1 MAERRARIAI
11 DDFGTGYSSLAY
23 LKRFPISVLK
33 IDRAFI
39 RDLPGSQKDGAICS
53 TVLDLSR
60 HLDLS
65 VVAEGVET
73 EDQMTWLNQ
82 RGCQYIQGY
91 LTGKPMP
98 ANVAMAAL
106 RESIHAKVVPQDVR
120 LPAASL
126 ALSEPSSAALQG
138 QT

>member
-1 MAERRARIAI
+1 MAKRVIWRDMALRSWSTTAT
-11 DDFGTGYSSLAY
+11 GT
-23 LKRFPISVLK
+23 RWTISVLK

-73 EDQMTWLNQ
+73 EEQLAWLNQ

-106 RESIHAKVVPQDVR
+106 RESIHAKMVPQELR
-120 LPAASL
+120 QP
-126 ALSEPSSAALQG
+126 P
-138 QT
+138 QTLHAMQVQP